1 MKTLK
6 FIYDF
11 TKYGY
16 QYGIQGQTEILKKGQ
31 TPLLNVCFL
40 LNFINILENHFIIFK
55 KHNIREYVP
64 PWVLCCAR
72 NTDK

>member
-1 MKTLK
+1 MRKIVKTLK

-16 QYGIQGQTEILKKGQ
+16 QYGIQGQTDILEKGQ

-40 LNFINILENHFIIFK
+40 LNFINILENPFIIFK
-55 KHNIREYVP
+55 K
-64 PWVLCCAR
+64 
-72 NTDK
+72 T